1 MRLLILGGTVFLGRH
16 IAEDAL
22 VRGHELTLFNRGQH
36 NPELFPEA
44 EHVRG
49 DRDGGLEP
57 LRGREFDAVI
67 DTCGYVPRIVR
78 ASAELLSDM
87 VDRYVFV
94 SSISVYEDF
103 TQTDIP
109 EDAPLETI
117 EDESTEEYIGPAYG
131 ALKALCENEVVRV
144 FGEDALC
151 VRPGLIVGPHDRSDR
166 FGYWVRRLVRG
177 GEVLIPHC
185 PEQQVQFIDARD
197 LGAWILD
204 MVERGDG
211 GTFNATGPAEK
222 LVFRDFLAG
231 MAAALDADVD
241 FTPVPEPFL
250 MERGVGPW
258 TDLPLWV
265 TDQYA
270 GMLSADVTRAIDEGL
285 MFRPMAETVRD
296 VLAYEEGRPADTE
309 YRTGLTSEREAEELE
324 AWKSA
329 REKK

>member
-16 IAEDAL
+16 IADEAL
-22 VRGHELTLFNRGQH
+22 VRGHDLTLFTRGQH
-36 NPELFPEA
+36 NPDLFPEA
-44 EHVRG
+44 ERLRG

-57 LRGREFDAVI
+57 LRGREFDAAI
-67 DTCGYVPRIVR
+67 DTCGYVPRLVK
-78 ASAELLSDM
+78 ASAELLANM
-87 VDRYVFV
+87 VDRYAFV

-103 TQTDIP
+103 KRTNIA
-109 EDAPLETI
+109 EDATLATI
-117 EDESTEEYIGPAYG
+117 EDEGTEEYIGPAYG
-131 ALKALCENEVVRV
+131 ALKALCENEVVRA

-166 FGYWVRRLVRG
+166 FSYWVRRLARG

-197 LGAWILD
+197 LAAWILD
-204 MVERGDG
+204 MVQRGDG
-211 GTFNATGPAEK
+211 GTFNATGPAER

-231 MAAALDADVD
+231 MAGALDADVD
-241 FTPVPEPFL
+241 FAPVPEAYL
-250 MERGVGPW
+250 MEHEVNPW

-270 GMLSADVTRAIDEGL
+270 GMMSADVARAIDEGL

-296 VLAYEEGRPADTE
+296 VLAYEESRPADTE
-309 YRTGLTSEREAEELE
+309 YRAGLTPEREAEVLA
-324 AWKSA
+324 AWKKAS
-329 REKK
+329 RP